1 MSTDERRSHVAVIG
15 AGPGGYPT
23 AFRAAQL
30 GMRVTLV
37 DLEDSPGGVCLYR
50 GCIPSKTLLHVAAIL
65 DETQRLSDRGIRY
78 AKPAIDLDKL
88 RDWKTS
94 VVQKMAGGLGSLARA
109 HNIRFLQGRARFE
122 GPKSLYV
129 ESENGDDPQQVDF
142 DFAIVS
148 TGSRPVTP
156 AGFQIDGKHVMDST
170 SALELTDVPGSL
182 LVVGG
187 GYIGLELGSVYAAL
201 GSQVTLVEMESH
213 LLPGPDR
220 DLVNPLEHQLKS
232 TFEQILLN
240 TRVTEI
246 DVQESDVH
254 VSLTGPRIDQ
264 TSHRFDKV
272 LVAVGRQPNTENLGL
287 ETIGAET
294 TERGYIRV
302 NAQRQTTADSV
313 FAVGDVASEPMLA
326 HKATHEAHV
335 AVAAIA
341 GEPVT
346 YDPQAIPSVIFTDP
360 EIAWCGLTESVAR
373 DSNIPHQ
380 VIRFPWTAS
389 GRAATLGRTDGLTK
403 LIVEPTTERILGV
416 GITGVGAGEL
426 IAEGVLAVEMGAR
439 ADDLRLSIHPHPTTS
454 ETIMESAELFFG
466 TSPHYITHTR
476 S

>member
-15 AGPGGYPT
+15 AGPGGYPA

-65 DETQRLSDRGIRY
+65 DETKRLSDRGIRY

-94 VVQKMAGGLGSLARA
+94 VVQKMAGGLGSLAHA

-148 TGSRPVTP
+148 TGSRPITP
-156 AGFQIDGKHVMDST
+156 AGFPIDGTHVMDST
-170 SALELTDVPGSL
+170 SALELTDIPTSL

-213 LLPGPDR
+213 ILPGPDR

-240 TRVTEI
+240 TRVTDI
-246 DVQESDVH
+246 DVQ
-254 VSLTGPRIDQ
+254 
-264 TSHRFDKV
+264 
-272 LVAVGRQPNTENLGL
+272 
-287 ETIGAET
+287 
-294 TERGYIRV
+294 
-302 NAQRQTTADSV
+302 
-313 FAVGDVASEPMLA
+313 
-326 HKATHEAHV
+326 
-335 AVAAIA
+335 
-341 GEPVT
+341 
-346 YDPQAIPSVIFTDP
+346 
-360 EIAWCGLTESVAR
+360 
-373 DSNIPHQ
+373 
-380 VIRFPWTAS
+380 
-389 GRAATLGRTDGLTK
+389 
-403 LIVEPTTERILGV
+403 
-416 GITGVGAGEL
+416 
-426 IAEGVLAVEMGAR
+426 
-439 ADDLRLSIHPHPTTS
+439 
-454 ETIMESAELFFG
+454 
-466 TSPHYITHTR
+466 
-476 S
+476 

>member
-15 AGPGGYPT
+15 AGPGGYPA

-37 DLEDSPGGVCLYR
+37 DLEDNPGGVCLYR

-94 VVQKMAGGLGSLARA
+94 VVRKMAGGLGSLVRA
-109 HNIRFLQGRARFE
+109 HNVRFLQGRARFE

-129 ESENGDDPQQVDF
+129 ESENGNDPQRVDF

-156 AGFQIDGKHVMDST
+156 AGFSVDGKHVMDST

-220 DLVNPLEHQLKS
+220 DLVKPLEHQLKS
-232 TFEQILLN
+232 TFEQISLN

-254 VSLTGPRIDQ
+254 VSLTGSRIDQ

-302 NAQRQTTADSV
+302 NAQRQTTANGV

-341 GEPVT
+341 GKPVT

-389 GRAATLGRTDGLTK
+389 GRAATLGRPDGLTK
-403 LIVEPTTERILGV
+403 LILEPTTERILGV

-466 TSPHYITHTR
+466 TSPHYLTR
-476 S
+476 GPD